1 MSRSPPD
8 EVTLS
13 ATSRDQILKT
23 PGLLTTAEHQAPS
36 AERQRI
42 LDLVNLYGILPLR
55 AFLFVVY
62 ASNGA
67 VAAAALMAAAF
78 VSVALLVLLRHIGRL
93 PYNVY
98 RFTTLL
104 FTLICPVLL
113 TGILGG
119 FLGSSMVIGWSLL
132 SPILG
137 LMLYERRT
145 AERWFGLF
153 MAGIVVNLAFDWLV
167 PPHRSV
173 PNHGWQDNLTVVN
186 IIAVSTLLFLVLR
199 WFFIRRQQVEE
210 RLELFASQVSHEL
223 RNPLATI
230 SLGISHAI
238 RLDAADPTR
247 SHQQQIL
254 GMVQHEVTHCS
265 ALLSC
270 LLDLSRSNGDGI
282 RRNLVVLD
290 VLDSCRSAVDAC
302 LEPCGGRLRLDCS
315 LEETDRLAV
324 AHPQYLTQ
332 SVRNLIENSCKF
344 SAGTAPVEVI
354 LDRIE
359 GPLPLRI
366 RVADRGIGIPADE
379 LDKIFEHHYRAS
391 NSGRTHGSGL
401 GLSLV
406 QAMVETMGGD
416 IRAANRSEG
425 GTVISILL
433 PAAPAGTPWPPTAA
447 GASDARSR

>member
-1 MSRSPPD
+1 MVIS
-8 EVTLS
+8 E
-13 ATSRDQILKT
+13 ATVKEQILRT
-23 PGLLTTAEHQAPS
+23 PGLLTTPETGVSS

-62 ASNGA
+62 AANGA
-67 VAAAALMAAAF
+67 TAAAALMAAAF
-78 VSVALLVLLRHIGRL
+78 ISVALLVLLRHTGRL
-93 PYNVY
+93 SYGIY
-98 RFTTLL
+98 RFTSLL
-104 FTLICPVLL
+104 FTLACPVLL
-113 TGILGG
+113 TALLGG
-119 FLGSSMVIGWSLL
+119 FMASSMVIGWSLL

-137 LMLYERRT
+137 LLLYERRT
-145 AERWFGLF
+145 AERWFAF
-153 MAGIVVNLAFDWLV
+153 FIAGIVINLGLDLLI

-173 PNHGWQDNLTVVN
+173 TNHGWQDNLTVVN
-186 IIAVSTLLFLVLR
+186 IVGVSTLLFLMLR
-199 WFFIRRQQVEE
+199 WFFLRRQQVEQ
-210 RLELFASQVSHEL
+210 RLDLFASQVSHEL

-238 RLDAADPTR
+238 RIDAADPSR
-247 SHQQQIL
+247 DHQRQIL
-254 GMVQHEVTHCS
+254 SLVQQEVTHCS
-265 ALLSC
+265 ELLSC

-282 RRNLVVLD
+282 RRNLTVLD
-290 VLDSCRSAVDAC
+290 VFGCCQLAVDAC
-302 LEPCGGRLRLDCS
+302 SDPCGGRLS
-315 LEETDRLAV
+315 LVCELAESERLAV
-324 AHPQYLTQ
+324 AHPHYLTQ
-332 SVRNLIENSCKF
+332 SLRNLIENSCKF
-344 SAGTAPVEVI
+344 SPGSSAVEVT

-379 LDKIFEHHYRAS
+379 LDKVFDHHYRAS

-406 QAMVETMGGD
+406 KAMVETMGGS

-433 PAAPAGTPWPPTAA
+433 PAARKGMPWPPSAPQA
-447 GASDARSR
+447 

>member
-1 MSRSPPD
+1 MVIS
-8 EVTLS
+8 T
-13 ATSRDQILKT
+13 ATAKELTLKT
-23 PGLLTTAEHQAPS
+23 PGLLTTSEVGVWS
-36 AERQRI
+36 AERERI
-42 LDLVNLYGILPLR
+42 VNVINLYGVLPLQ

-67 VAAAALMAAAF
+67 IAPAAVMAAAF
-78 VSVALLVLLRHIGRL
+78 IAVSLLVLLRHIGRL
-93 PYNVY
+93 SYCVY

-104 FTLICPVLL
+104 FTLICPNVV
-113 TGILGG
+113 TAMLGG

-137 LMLYERRT
+137 LLLYESGT
-145 AERWFGLF
+145 ADRWFGLF
-153 MAGIVVNLAFDWLV
+153 IAGIVVNLALDWLI

-186 IIAVSTLLFLVLR
+186 IIGISTLLFLMLR
-199 WFFIRRQQVEE
+199 WFFIRRQQVEQQ
-210 RLELFASQVSHEL
+210 LDLFASQVSHEL

-238 RLDAADPTR
+238 RIDATDPSR
-247 SHQQQIL
+247 DQHRQIL
-254 GMVQHEVTHCS
+254 SLVQQEVSHCS
-265 ALLSC
+265 ELLSC

-290 VLDSCRSAVDAC
+290 VLSCCQTAVDAC
-302 LEPCGGRLRLDCS
+302 LDPCGGRLRLACD
-315 LEETDRLAV
+315 LADAERLAV
-324 AHPQYLTQ
+324 AHPHYLTQ
-332 SVRNLIENSCKF
+332 SLRNLIENSCKF
-344 SAGTAPVEVI
+344 SPGSSSVEVT

-366 RVADRGIGIPADE
+366 RVADHGIGIPEDE
-379 LDKIFEHHYRAS
+379 LEKVFDHHYRAS

-406 QAMVETMGGD
+406 KAMVETMGGR
-416 IRAANRSEG
+416 IRAANRCEG
-425 GTVISILL
+425 GTVITILL
-433 PAAPAGTPWPPTAA
+433 PAAPAGTPWPPSA
-447 GASDARSR
+447 GQA

>member
-1 MSRSPPD
+1 MVIS
-8 EVTLS
+8 E
-13 ATSRDQILKT
+13 ATVKEQILRT
-23 PGLLTTAEHQAPS
+23 PGLLSTPETGVSS

-62 ASNGA
+62 AVNGA
-67 VAAAALMAAAF
+67 TAPAALMAAAF
-78 VSVALLVLLRHIGRL
+78 ISVALLVLLRHTGRL
-93 PYNVY
+93 PYGIY
-98 RFTTLL
+98 RFTSLL
-104 FTLICPVLL
+104 FTLICPILL
-113 TGILGG
+113 TGLLGG

-137 LMLYERRT
+137 LLLYERRT
-145 AERWFGLF
+145 AERWFAF
-153 MAGIVVNLAFDWLV
+153 FVAGIVINLALDLLIA
-167 PPHRSV
+167 PHRSV

-186 IIAVSTLLFLVLR
+186 IVGVSTLLFLMLR
-199 WFFIRRQQVEE
+199 WFFLRRQQVEQ
-210 RLELFASQVSHEL
+210 RLDLFASQVSHEL

-238 RLDAADPTR
+238 RIDAADPSR
-247 SHQQQIL
+247 DHQRQIL
-254 GMVQHEVTHCS
+254 SLVQQEVTHCS
-265 ALLSC
+265 ELLTC

-282 RRNLVVLD
+282 RHNLTVLD
-290 VLDSCRSAVDAC
+290 VFGCCKLAVDAC
-302 LEPCGGRLRLDCS
+302 SDPCGGRLS
-315 LEETDRLAV
+315 LACELAESERLAV
-324 AHPQYLTQ
+324 AHSHYLTQ
-332 SVRNLIENSCKF
+332 SLRNLIENSCKF
-344 SAGTAPVEVI
+344 SPGSSAVEVT

-379 LDKIFEHHYRAS
+379 LDKVFDHHYRAS

-406 QAMVETMGGD
+406 KAMVETMGGS

-433 PAAPAGTPWPPTAA
+433 PAAPKGMPWPPSAA
-447 GASDARSR
+447 QA